1 MLLSVLCCLHL
12 LSVFVSCKAILV
24 LGRDQPI
31 SGSGGVLGKTYLI
44 GRCDGQ
50 TCQDATGHRK
60 LEDAPE
66 SLWEVGWEV
75 VLLYP
80 EIQLPPSMN
89 SIRLLWESH
98 IGRPV
103 LVLFVLVAFCG
114 VTVTLYLDETMRL
127 MTSTPLTT
135 TLHHWTDIK
144 PRAHNLSVEVK
155 KEKWKTLCALE

>member
-1 MLLSVLCCLHL
+1 MYW
-12 LSVFVSCKAILV
+12 
-24 LGRDQPI
+24 G
-31 SGSGGVLGKTYLI
+31 
-44 GRCDGQ
+44 
-50 TCQDATGHRK
+50 ATGHRK